1 MESFGS
7 DFSPIV
13 MEQIRD
19 AIWVVDEQGG
29 IVAVNSATEAIYGY
43 ERSELTRMRV
53 HDLRAPE
60 AAALIDKQLKQ
71 AQEEGVLF
79 RTRHRRRSGDS
90 FPVEVSSRR
99 FHYDERKLVVSV
111 IRDISDRVVL
121 ESSLQREHE
130 DLLAAHEELLASEE
144 EIRQQLDELL
154 QKEEKIER
162 QNTVLMLVKQMALQL
177 MRRSELAEMMEAV
190 IHGATALLNT
200 EHGFVSLVDEQEQ
213 VFVRKASLGAFAR
226 GVPIRLSVAEG
237 MLGQVYRSGEMFMV
251 ADYSQWAGRVV
262 TLQNQ
267 ELHCI
272 VVVPLKIE
280 NRMIGAFAVAFSE
293 LGRTPSEEELL
304 LLRRIGEVASVT
316 VDNALLHEAGRQELQ
331 ARKRAEEAVRRLA
344 YTDSLTELPNRSM
357 LIEYLKEE
365 LERAKTED
373 AGGTVFFL
381 DIDDLKSVNDSF
393 GHSLGDKIIAR
404 IGAELADELGG
415 DAMVA
420 RIGADE
426 FVAVLP
432 QLEEQGEIEALAE
445 RLRRRICRNYDLGQ
459 CVLHISA
466 SMGIAMYPRDGET
479 VENLFQN
486 VDMAMYEAKRQ
497 GKSTWRYFGEEMRK
511 SVFETML
518 LKQGLREA
526 IRRNELR
533 LVFQPL
539 LHAVSHEIIGF
550 EFLVRWRHEEFG
562 LIPPSRFIPLAEESG
577 AIQSIGGW
585 VLRAACE
592 FAGRLRELGK
602 GNIRVNVN
610 ISPRQLAAE
619 DFIATVMHFTKAA
632 GIQPEQLV
640 LEITETALISSM
652 EKCVGKLSQL
662 RSAGFSLAL
671 DDFGSG
677 YSSLSYLQNLPVDT
691 VKIDKSFIDE
701 VAVDPMQRRFVHS
714 IIHMAHGQNL
724 RVTAEGVETPEQ
736 LQALRECQCDYIQG
750 YIYSEPIP
758 DDAAIALLQT
768 GFPAVVL
775 DSLDGDERR

>member
-7 DFSPIV
+7 EFSPIV

-19 AIWVVDEQGG
+19 AVWVVDEQGS
-29 IVAVNSATEAIYGY
+29 ILAVNPMTETLYGY
-43 ERSELTRMRV
+43 SRLELTHMRV
-53 HDLRAPE
+53 HDLRSPE
-60 AAALIDKQLKQ
+60 AVALIDEQLKR
-71 AQEEGVLF
+71 AQEDGILF
-79 RTRHRRRSGDS
+79 RTLHRRRSGES

-111 IRDISDRVVL
+111 IRDISDRELL

-130 DLLAAHEELLASEE
+130 ELLAAHEELLASEE

-154 QKEEKIER
+154 QKENKIER
-162 QNTVLMLVKQMALQL
+162 QNTVLMLVNQMALQL
-177 MRRSELAEMMEAV
+177 LRRCELPEMLEAV
-190 IHGATALLNT
+190 IRGAAEMLNT

-226 GVPIRLSVAEG
+226 GVPIRLSVTEG
-237 MLGQVYRSGEMFMV
+237 MLGQVYRSGEIFMV

-267 ELHCI
+267 DLHCI

-280 NRMIGAFAVAFSE
+280 NRMIGAFAVAFAE
-293 LGRTPSEEELL
+293 LGRIPSEEDLL
-304 LLRRIGEVASVT
+304 LLQRISEAASVAI
-316 VDNALLHEAGRQELQ
+316 DNALLHEARHQELL

-344 YTDSLTELPNRSM
+344 YTDSLTELPNRAM
-357 LIEYLKEE
+357 LIEYLKDE
-365 LERAKTED
+365 LERTKSD
-373 AGGTVFFL
+373 DVGGIVFFL
-381 DIDDLKSVNDSF
+381 DIDDLKTVNDTF

-404 IGAELADELGG
+404 LGADLADEMGR

-426 FVAVLP
+426 FVAVVP
-432 QLEEQGEIEALAE
+432 QLMEQCEVEALAT
-445 RLRRRICRNYDLGQ
+445 RLRRRTCRDYDLGQ

-466 SMGIAMYPRDGET
+466 SMGIAMYPRDGKT
-479 VENLFQN
+479 VEELFKN
-486 VDMAMYEAKRQ
+486 VDMALYEAKRQ
-497 GKSTWRYFGEEMRK
+497 GKSTWRYFGEDLRK
-511 SVFETML
+511 TVFETML

-526 IRRNELR
+526 IQRDELR
-533 LVFQPL
+533 LVFQPVIDT
-539 LHAVSHEIIGF
+539 VSHEIVGF
-550 EFLVRWRHEEFG
+550 ESLVRWQHEKFG
-562 LIPPSRFIPLAEESG
+562 PIPPSRFIPLAEESG
-577 AIQSIGGW
+577 AIQTIGGW
-585 VLRAACE
+585 VIRTACE

-602 GNIRVNVN
+602 ESVRVNVN

-619 DFIATVMHFTKAA
+619 DFIFTVMHFAKMA

-691 VKIDKSFIDE
+691 VKIDKSFIDT
-701 VAVDPMQRRFVHS
+701 VAADPMQRRFVHS

-736 LQALRECQCDYIQG
+736 LQVLRECQCDYVQG
-750 YIYSEPIP
+750 YLYSEPIP
-758 DDAAIALLQT
+758 DEAAIALLQT
-768 GFPAVVL
+768 GFPTVAT
-775 DSLDGDERR
+775 DFPGGD

>member
-1 MESFGS
+1 MTVDSFGS
-7 DFSPIV
+7 EFPSIV

-19 AIWVVDEQGG
+19 AVWVVDEQGG
-29 IVAVNSATEAIYGY
+29 IVAVNSATEAIYGFA
-43 ERSELTRMRV
+43 RSELTNMRV

-60 AAALIDKQLKQ
+60 AAALIDEQLKQ
-71 AQEEGVLF
+71 AQTEGVLF

-111 IRDISDRVVL
+111 IRDISDRVLL
-121 ESSLQREHE
+121 ESSLHREHE

-154 QKEEKIER
+154 QKEDKIER
-162 QNTVLMLVKQMALQL
+162 QNTVLMLVNQMAMQL
-177 MRRSELAEMMEAV
+177 MRRSELAEMMDAV
-190 IHGATALLNT
+190 IRGATALLNT

-226 GVPIRLSVAEG
+226 GVPIRLPVTEG
-237 MLGQVYRSGEMFMV
+237 ILGQVYRSGDLFIV
-251 ADYSQWAGRVV
+251 ADYSQWEGRVV

-280 NRMIGAFAVAFSE
+280 NRMIGAFTVAFNE
-293 LGRTPSEEELL
+293 PGRIPSEDDLL
-304 LLRRIGEVASVT
+304 LLRRIGEAASVA
-316 VDNALLHEAGRQELQ
+316 VDNALLHEARHQELL
-331 ARKRAEEAVRRLA
+331 ARKQAEEAVRRLA
-344 YTDSLTELPNRSM
+344 YTDSLTDLPNRAM
-357 LIEYLKEE
+357 LIEYLKDEM
-365 LERAKTED
+365 ERTRTD
-373 AGGTVFFL
+373 DLGGTVFFL
-381 DIDDLKSVNDSF
+381 DIDDLKNVNDTF

-404 IGAELADELGG
+404 IGVELADELGR

-432 QLEEQGEIEALAE
+432 QLVEQGEVEGLAT
-445 RLRRRICRNYDLGQ
+445 RMRRRICRDYDLGQ

-466 SMGIAMYPRDGET
+466 SMGIAMYPRDGKT
-479 VENLFQN
+479 VEELFQN

-497 GKSTWRYFGEEMRK
+497 GKSTWRYFGEDLRK

-526 IRRNELR
+526 IQRDELR
-533 LVFQPL
+533 LVFQPVVDI
-539 LHAVSHEIIGF
+539 VSCKIIGF
-550 EFLVRWRHEEFG
+550 ESLVRWRNEEFG
-562 LIPPSRFIPLAEESG
+562 PIPPSRFIPLAEESG
-577 AIQSIGGW
+577 AIQAIGGW

-619 DFIATVMHFTKAA
+619 DFISTVMHFTRAA
-632 GIQPEQLV
+632 EIEPAQLV

-662 RSAGFSLAL
+662 RSAGFTLAL

-677 YSSLSYLQNLPVDT
+677 YSSLSYLQNLPVNT
-691 VKIDKSFIDE
+691 VKIDKSFIDA

-758 DDAAIALLQT
+758 DEAAIALLQT
-768 GFPAVVL
+768 GFPAVAT
-775 DSLDGDERR
+775 DYPDGE